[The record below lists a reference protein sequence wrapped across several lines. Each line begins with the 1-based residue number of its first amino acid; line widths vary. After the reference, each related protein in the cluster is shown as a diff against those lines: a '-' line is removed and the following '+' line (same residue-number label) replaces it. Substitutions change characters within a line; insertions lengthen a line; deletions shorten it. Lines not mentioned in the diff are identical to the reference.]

1 MPVCCLGG
9 CPGGGGGEDEDKEP
23 KELELELLEAKEHSI
38 QFSLR
43 VPKAAQLSSAAS
55 SAARS
60 SSWRRRGAE
69 DNAEASL
76 LVSVLGGPYSDIRGA
91 QEETLTGKH
100 GEQLTHEI
108 SGLQPET
115 EYTVRVTCTSASTP
129 LTGLSGSIDVRTDKA
144 RTALLADEDW
154 GRMHGNSPTKGGFQK
169 GDYDTGKVGGPSVDK
184 KAAPGGGPN
193 ALARSVLDSA
203 QPQPTGGAAA
213 AADDTSTICPSE
225 SPQWPGS
232 AGEDAQG
239 EPAAAGRQALFDD
252 AASDWGSEQGGGE
265 LPPSPDAT
273 PTPPVASMP
282 SPLSAAQVH
291 GEQDLAES
299 GTVLAGPVFDE
310 APESEDENLREPNV
324 RETTSITRTPKCNL
338 CSMFD
343 CLKQGRSNIELSEA
357 AEITVDRGA
366 RGARSGGLPVQAPNL
381 APKRSFR
388 PYRIPFPGRAV
399 DPAAVGLEHLE
410 VQNLAAASS
419 VGAAGGSRR
428 GA

>member
-23 KELELELLEAKEHSI
+23 KVLELELLEAKEHSI

-43 VPKAAQLSSAAS
+43 VPKAAKLSSAAF

-69 DNAEASL
+69 ENAEASL
-76 LVSVLGGPYSDIRGA
+76 LISVIGGPYSDIRGA

-100 GEQLTHEI
+100 GEQFTHEI

-115 EYTVRVTCTSASTP
+115 EYTVRVTCTSASNP
-129 LTGLSGSIDVRTDKA
+129 LTGLSGSIDVRTGKA

-154 GRMHGNSPTKGGFQK
+154 GRMHGDSPTKGGFQK
-169 GDYDTGKVGGPSVDK
+169 GDYDTGKVGGPSADK
-184 KAAPGGGPN
+184 KGAPGGGPS
-193 ALARSVLDSA
+193 AFARSAFDSS

-225 SPQWPGS
+225 SPP
-232 AGEDAQG
+232 GEDAQG
-239 EPAAAGRQALFDD
+239 ETAAAGRQASFDD
-252 AASDWGSEQGGGE
+252 AVSDWGSERGGGE

-273 PTPPVASMP
+273 PTPPIASMP
-282 SPLSAAQVH
+282 SPLAVAQAH
-291 GEQDLAES
+291 GEQDLVES
-299 GTVLAGPVFDE
+299 GSTAQAGPIFDE
-310 APESEDENLREPNV
+310 APESEDENLREPDV
-324 RETTSITRTPKCNL
+324 RETTNVTRTPKCNL
-338 CSMFD
+338 CSMLD
-343 CLKQGRSNIELSEA
+343 CLKQGRSDAELAEA
-357 AEITVDRGA
+357 AEITVDRGV
-366 RGARSGGLPVQAPNL
+366 RGARGGGLPVQAPNP

-388 PYRIPFPGRAV
+388 PYRIPFPGRPV
-399 DPAAVGLEHLE
+399 DPAVVGLEHLE
-410 VQNLAAASS
+410 IQNLAAATS
-419 VGAAGGSRR
+419 VGAASASRR